1 MKRIR
6 YILLAVSSLVFILV
20 MVALVRNFLTPRD
33 LKPLENLPPQGVSM
47 QINDIHYEQT
57 NQDAFKEW
65 ELDAQSAQYYKD
77 ENKFALQSIE
87 VNFFSSKG
95 KVYKLTAERGEFYT
109 DSKDI
114 KVSGKVV
121 VVTDEGYHIQ
131 TDSFRYNAQ
140 QRKIFSDDEV
150 TLSSE
155 KMIMRGKGM
164 VIDLDE
170 ERLYILKEVRAL
182 EKK

>member
-1 MKRIR
+1 
-6 YILLAVSSLVFILV
+6 
-20 MVALVRNFLTPRD
+20 
-33 LKPLENLPPQGVSM
+33 
-47 QINDIHYEQT
+47 
-57 NQDAFKEW
+57 
-65 ELDAQSAQYYKD
+65 
-77 ENKFALQSIE
+77 
-87 VNFFSSKG
+87 
-95 KVYKLTAERGEFYT
+95 
-109 DSKDI
+109 
-114 KVSGKVV
+114 
-121 VVTDEGYHIQ
+121 VTDEGYHIQ

-155 KMIMRGKGM
+155 KMIMSGKGM